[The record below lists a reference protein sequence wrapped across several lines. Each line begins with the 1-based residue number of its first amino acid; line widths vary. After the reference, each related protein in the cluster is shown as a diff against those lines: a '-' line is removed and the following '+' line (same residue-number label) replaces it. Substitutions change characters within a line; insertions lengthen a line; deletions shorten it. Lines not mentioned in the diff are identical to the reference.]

1 MSCVFN
7 LHTTEEPGI
16 EFVNQTHERAG
27 QRFQSS
33 TLAVLALFVVYILR
47 KTRSQTEDG
56 ECLRIFRLLFVV
68 HHPGKSPA
76 APPVFSATDVSG
88 HQPLVK

>member
-1 MSCVFN
+1 MSCVFS
-7 LHTTEEPGI
+7 LHTTEEPSF
-16 EFVNQTHERAG
+16 EFVNQTHEQAG
-27 QRFQSS
+27 QSS

-47 KTRSQTEDG
+47 KSWRQTEDG
-56 ECLRIFRLLFVV
+56 ECLRILRLLFPV

-76 APPVFSATDVSG
+76 APPVFSATDASS